1 MRCPGGFHRFQGIR
15 ARRFTL
21 STAGLY
27 DLYTRYGQTVDK
39 KALLPDLR
47 NYPQVPP
54 QPEGPLYRGFQVHKY
69 LQNQLDNAF
78 LHEIWAYHHHHALD
92 LYPDLEARPA
102 PIRPQRDLWTVASAD
117 EATAALR
124 PTICFTPPASSGNVH
139 QSEDPERHT
148 RSKAAGQRPSSQP
161 GFQSLSTDC
170 IGRAARINRQPA
182 ISRKA
187 FTHTWRSGHRDAPR
201 GTCKKNAREG
211 PGRRSVPR
219 GTGCRQRRSGITT
232 WRDFSLLDSRTSAE
246 ELESR
251 SWMMTSSSRRADRA
265 SSR

>member
-1 MRCPGGFHRFQGIR
+1 MRCPGGFHRFQGFR

-54 QPEGPLYRGFQVHKY
+54 QPEGPLYRGFQVHKS

-139 QSEDPERHT
+139 QAEDPERHT
-148 RSKAAGQRPSSQP
+148 RSRAAGQRPSSQP
-161 GFQSLSTDC
+161 GFQSLSADC

-182 ISRKA
+182 ISRKP
-187 FTHTWRSGHRDAPR
+187 FTHTWRSAHRDAPR
-201 GTCKKNAREG
+201 GTCKKKT
-211 PGRRSVPR
+211 PGKIPGVVRFHVE
-219 GTGCRQRRSGITT
+219 QAAV
-232 WRDFSLLDSRTSAE
+232 RDAAASPHGATSRCWIHAPAP
-246 ELESR
+246 R
-251 SWMMTSSSRRADRA
+251 SWSRAA
-265 SSR
+265 G

>member
-1 MRCPGGFHRFQGIR
+1 MRCPVGFHRFQGIR

-27 DLYTRYGQTVDK
+27 DLYTMYGQAVDK
-39 KALLPDLR
+39 KALLPGLR

-54 QPEGPLYRGFQVHKY
+54 QPEGPLYWGFQVHKS
-69 LQNQLDNAF
+69 LQNQLDNEF

-139 QSEDPERHT
+139 QAEDPELPYSTEVGWAAPKSATWIPTAQGRLHRRGNQEQSASSNLEQGIHPDVEIRRSPMLHVEPAKKTPGNIPGVFGSTWNRLLSETQRHHHVA
-148 RSKAAGQRPSSQP
+148 RLLAAG
-161 GFQSLSTDC
+161 
-170 IGRAARINRQPA
+170 
-182 ISRKA
+182 
-187 FTHTWRSGHRDAPR
+187 FTH
-201 GTCKKNAREG
+201 
-211 PGRRSVPR
+211 
-219 GTGCRQRRSGITT
+219 QR
-232 WRDFSLLDSRTSAE
+232 
-246 ELESR
+246 
-251 SWMMTSSSRRADRA
+251 
-265 SSR
+265 

>member
-1 MRCPGGFHRFQGIR
+1 MPRRWFARTPRRFLEIYDAIPGGFHRFQGIR

-54 QPEGPLYRGFQVHKY
+54 QPEGPLYRGFQVHKS

-102 PIRPQRDLWTVASAD
+102 PIRTQRDLWTVASAD

-139 QSEDPERHT
+139 QAEDPELRT
-148 RSKAAGQRPSSQP
+148 RPKLAGQRPSQQP
-161 GFQSLSTDC
+161 GFLPRRADC
-170 IGRAARINRQPA
+170 IGGATKNNRQAA
-182 ISRKA
+182 ISSKA
-187 FTHTWRSGHRDAPR
+187 FTQT
-201 GTCKKNAREG
+201 
-211 PGRRSVPR
+211 
-219 GTGCRQRRSGITT
+219 
-232 WRDFSLLDSRTSAE
+232 
-246 ELESR
+246 
-251 SWMMTSSSRRADRA
+251 
-265 SSR
+265 